1 MERAAC
7 TRVSTRKACGVMPSS
22 WENSRRNCSGVRW
35 IIRASRAMLNGRANS
50 AAMRSRTGRYTG
62 RKASTRAVGAW
73 HSMKHTAGM
82 NSNHTEI
89 HRVIGLIGGMSWESS
104 AEYYRLINQGV
115 RDRLGP
121 LRSAKLLMYSVD
133 FGPIEQAQHEGRWDD
148 AAALLEDAAR
158 RLQQGGAD
166 GVLLCTNTM
175 HKLADRIAAA
185 VRIPFLHIA
194 DPVADAA
201 RTRGYRK
208 LGLLG
213 TRFTMEQP
221 FMRERL
227 QQQGLEVLVPQE
239 ADRAEVHRIIY
250 EELCTGRILEESRRT
265 YQRIMA
271 QLAGQGAQAMVLG
284 CTEISLLVQQEHCP
298 VPVLDTTAL
307 HAQAAVDFALEPW
320 AARGPCPGLFSK
332 ACTPGLPGRLEP
344 LWQPIGKTP
353 RASRLDA
360 R

>member
-1 MERAAC
+1 
-7 TRVSTRKACGVMPSS
+7 
-22 WENSRRNCSGVRW
+22 
-35 IIRASRAMLNGRANS
+35 
-50 AAMRSRTGRYTG
+50 
-62 RKASTRAVGAW
+62 
-73 HSMKHTAGM
+73 
-82 NSNHTEI
+82 
-89 HRVIGLIGGMSWESS
+89 
-104 AEYYRLINQGV
+104 V

-133 FGPIEQAQHEGRWDD
+133 FGPIELAQHEGRWDD

-158 RLQQGGAD
+158 RLQDGGAD

-201 RTRGYRK
+201 RAAGHRR

-227 QQQGLEVLVPQE
+227 QQQGLEVMVPQE

-250 EELCTGRILEESRRT
+250 EELCAGRIREESRRT

-284 CTEISLLVQQEHCP
+284 CTEISLLVQQAHCP

-307 HAQAAVDFALEPW
+307 HAEAAVDFAL
-320 AARGPCPGLFSK
+320 
-332 ACTPGLPGRLEP
+332 TP
-344 LWQPIGKTP
+344 
-353 RASRLDA
+353 
-360 R
+360 

>member
-1 MERAAC
+1 
-7 TRVSTRKACGVMPSS
+7 
-22 WENSRRNCSGVRW
+22 
-35 IIRASRAMLNGRANS
+35 
-50 AAMRSRTGRYTG
+50 
-62 RKASTRAVGAW
+62 
-73 HSMKHTAGM
+73 M
-82 NSNHTEI
+82 NANHTEI
-89 HRVIGLIGGMSWESS
+89 HRIIGLIGGMSWESS

-121 LRSAKLLMYSVD
+121 LRSANLLKYSAD
-133 FGPIEQAQHEGRWDD
+133 YGPIELAQHVGRWDD

-158 RLQQGGAD
+158 RLQDGGAD

-201 RTRGYRK
+201 RAAGYRR

-227 QQQGLEVLVPQE
+227 QQQGLEVMVPQE

-250 EELCTGRILEESRRT
+250 EELCAGRIREESRRT

-284 CTEISLLVQQEHCP
+284 CTEISLLVQQAHCP

-307 HAQAAVDFALEPW
+307 HAEAAVDFAL
-320 AARGPCPGLFSK
+320 
-332 ACTPGLPGRLEP
+332 TP
-344 LWQPIGKTP
+344 
-353 RASRLDA
+353 
-360 R
+360 

>member
-1 MERAAC
+1 
-7 TRVSTRKACGVMPSS
+7 
-22 WENSRRNCSGVRW
+22 
-35 IIRASRAMLNGRANS
+35 
-50 AAMRSRTGRYTG
+50 
-62 RKASTRAVGAW
+62 
-73 HSMKHTAGM
+73 M

-194 DPVADAA
+194 DPVANAA

-284 CTEISLLVQQEHCP
+284 CTEISLLVQQAHCP

-307 HAQAAVDFALEPW
+307 HAEAAVDFAL
-320 AARGPCPGLFSK
+320 
-332 ACTPGLPGRLEP
+332 TP
-344 LWQPIGKTP
+344 
-353 RASRLDA
+353 
-360 R
+360 

>member
-1 MERAAC
+1 
-7 TRVSTRKACGVMPSS
+7 
-22 WENSRRNCSGVRW
+22 
-35 IIRASRAMLNGRANS
+35 
-50 AAMRSRTGRYTG
+50 
-62 RKASTRAVGAW
+62 
-73 HSMKHTAGM
+73 M

-250 EELCTGRILEESRRT
+250 EELCAGRILEESRRT

-307 HAQAAVDFALEPW
+307 HAQAAVDFALEP
-320 AARGPCPGLFSK
+320 
-332 ACTPGLPGRLEP
+332 
-344 LWQPIGKTP
+344 
-353 RASRLDA
+353 
-360 R
+360 

>member
-1 MERAAC
+1 
-7 TRVSTRKACGVMPSS
+7 
-22 WENSRRNCSGVRW
+22 
-35 IIRASRAMLNGRANS
+35 
-50 AAMRSRTGRYTG
+50 
-62 RKASTRAVGAW
+62 
-73 HSMKHTAGM
+73 M
-82 NSNHTEI
+82 NANHTEI
-89 HRVIGLIGGMSWESS
+89 HRIIGLIGGMSWESS
-104 AEYYRLINQGV
+104 AEYYRRINQGV

-133 FGPIEQAQHEGRWDD
+133 FGPIELAQHEGRWDD

-158 RLQQGGAD
+158 RLQDGGAD

-175 HKLADRIAAA
+175 HKLAD
-185 VRIPFLHIA
+185 
-194 DPVADAA
+194 PVADAA
-201 RTRGYRK
+201 RAAGHRR

-227 QQQGLEVLVPQE
+227 QQQGLEVMVPQE

-250 EELCTGRILEESRRT
+250 EELCAGRIREESRRT

-284 CTEISLLVQQEHCP
+284 CTEISLLVQQAHCP

-307 HAQAAVDFALEPW
+307 HAEAAVDFAL
-320 AARGPCPGLFSK
+320 
-332 ACTPGLPGRLEP
+332 TP
-344 LWQPIGKTP
+344 
-353 RASRLDA
+353 
-360 R
+360 

>member
-1 MERAAC
+1 M
-7 TRVSTRKACGVMPSS
+7 
-22 WENSRRNCSGVRW
+22 N
-35 IIRASRAMLNGRANS
+35 ANH
-50 AAMRSRTGRYTG
+50 A
-62 RKASTRAVGAW
+62 
-73 HSMKHTAGM
+73 
-82 NSNHTEI
+82 EI
-89 HRVIGLIGGMSWESS
+89 HRIIGLIGGMSWESS

-133 FGPIEQAQHEGRWDD
+133 FGPIELAQHEGRWDD

-158 RLQQGGAD
+158 RLQDGGAD

-201 RTRGYRK
+201 RAAGYRR

-227 QQQGLEVLVPQE
+227 QQQGLEVMVPQE

-250 EELCTGRILEESRRT
+250 EELCAGRIREESRRT

-284 CTEISLLVQQEHCP
+284 CTEISLLVQQAHCP

-307 HAQAAVDFALEPW
+307 HAEAAVDFAL
-320 AARGPCPGLFSK
+320 
-332 ACTPGLPGRLEP
+332 TP
-344 LWQPIGKTP
+344 
-353 RASRLDA
+353 
-360 R
+360 

>member
-1 MERAAC
+1 
-7 TRVSTRKACGVMPSS
+7 
-22 WENSRRNCSGVRW
+22 
-35 IIRASRAMLNGRANS
+35 
-50 AAMRSRTGRYTG
+50 
-62 RKASTRAVGAW
+62 
-73 HSMKHTAGM
+73 
-82 NSNHTEI
+82 
-89 HRVIGLIGGMSWESS
+89 MSWESS

-133 FGPIEQAQHEGRWDD
+133 FGPIELAQHEGRWDD

-158 RLQQGGAD
+158 RLQDGGAD

-201 RTRGYRK
+201 RAAGYRR

-227 QQQGLEVLVPQE
+227 QQQGLEVMVPQE

-250 EELCTGRILEESRRT
+250 EELCAGRIREESRRT

-284 CTEISLLVQQEHCP
+284 CTEISLLVQQAHCP

-307 HAQAAVDFALEPW
+307 HAEAAVDFAL
-320 AARGPCPGLFSK
+320 
-332 ACTPGLPGRLEP
+332 TP
-344 LWQPIGKTP
+344 
-353 RASRLDA
+353 
-360 R
+360 